1 MMMKIKTLMIF
12 FVGSSVLSFFLT
24 GCFNFN
30 KSYPEKHFFV
40 LSAKRS
46 EKISV
51 PKSDAVL
58 RISRFR
64 VSPGFEG
71 KSFVYRKGNSNYT
84 SDFYNEFFISPA
96 PMITEEV
103 RKWLTGS
110 GLFQHVISSSSPVE
124 PTMELGGVI
133 SALYGDY
140 RNTEVPKAVLEIQFF
155 LVGDVSSQPVIVFQ
169 KTYHEE
175 ALIKGNSPDSL
186 VAGWNLALEHI
197 LTQLE
202 TDLKDLK
209 EKKYEPL

>member
-1 MMMKIKTLMIF
+1 MMKKTLMIF
-12 FVGSSVLSFFLT
+12 FIGPFVLSFFLT

-46 EKISV
+46 DKSSV
-51 PKSDAVL
+51 SKSDVVL

-84 SDFYNEFFISPA
+84 SDFYNEFFISPG

-124 PTMELGGVI
+124 PTMELEGVI

-140 RNTEVPKAVLEIQFF
+140 RNTKAPGAVLEIQFF
-155 LVGDVSSQPVIVFQ
+155 LVRNGPSQPVIVFQ

-175 ALIKGNSPDSL
+175 TIIKGNSPGSL
-186 VAGWNLALEHI
+186 VEGWNLAMEHI

-202 TDLKDLK
+202 TNLKDLK
-209 EKKYEPL
+209 LKEGKAS

>member
-1 MMMKIKTLMIF
+1 MKKKTLMIF
-12 FVGSSVLSFFLT
+12 FIGHLALSFFLT

-30 KSYPEKHFFV
+30 KSYPEKRFYV
-40 LSAKRS
+40 LNAKRS
-46 EKISV
+46 EGLSL
-51 PKSDAVL
+51 PKSDEVL
-58 RISRFR
+58 RIRRFR
-64 VSPGFEG
+64 VSPRFEG
-71 KSFVYRKGNSNYT
+71 KGFVYRKGNFNYA

-96 PMITEEV
+96 SMIAEEV
-103 RKWLTGS
+103 DKWLKGS
-110 GLFQHVISSSSPVE
+110 GMFQHVTGSSSPVD
-124 PTMELGGVI
+124 PTVELEGVI

-186 VAGWNLALEHI
+186 VAGWNLAMEHI
-197 LTQLE
+197 LNQLE

-209 EKKYEPL
+209 EIKI